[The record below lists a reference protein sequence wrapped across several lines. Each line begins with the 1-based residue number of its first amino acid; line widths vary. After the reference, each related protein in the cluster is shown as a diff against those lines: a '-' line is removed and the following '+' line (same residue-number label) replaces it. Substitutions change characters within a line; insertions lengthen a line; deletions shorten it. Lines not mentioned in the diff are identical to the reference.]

1 MTKGMKKLSAL
12 IMALALAFSVTACS
26 GGNNKSDSSSEDTG
40 RTAQEILESNLE
52 KSKDMKDVDMTMAVK
67 YVYETSSE
75 DSSSSDSSS
84 EDSSSQTISMNYDA
98 KISDSGEDNMKMAME
113 GALSASGVS
122 IDMNIYYSDGYYY
135 LNMMNQKMKQQMDVS
150 NLQKQISSTTSQS
163 QLPVDNYK
171 NIVVSQDD
179 DGNTVLDYE
188 LNEDGLNEYI
198 QMAADQI
205 SSASGS
211 TASSDDLDGI
221 RISSFSGTRTLDKD
235 DNTLKDSAEFVMVS
249 SSYEGET
256 VTVTMDVTYNN
267 PGKSVTVTLPD
278 DLNDYQES
286 SSISL
291 N

>member
-135 LNMMNQKMKQQMDVS
+135 LNMMDQKMKQQMDVS

-205 SSASGS
+205 SSASGN

>member
-1 MTKGMKKLSAL
+1 MIKAMKKLSAL

-26 GGNNKSDSSSEDTG
+26 GGNDNSGSSSEDTG

-52 KSKDMKDVDMTMAVK
+52 KSKDLKDVDMTADVK
-67 YVYETSSE
+67 YVSET
-75 DSSSSDSSS
+75 SSDSSS
-84 EDSSSQTISMNYDA
+84 SSDDSSSQEISMNYDA
-98 KISDSGEDNMKMAME
+98 KVSDSGEDNMKMSME

-135 LNMMNQKMKQQMDVS
+135 LNMMDQKMKQQMDVS
-150 NLQKQISSTTSQS
+150 ALQEQISSTTSQS

-198 QMAADQI
+198 KMVADQMG
-205 SSASGS
+205 SATGS
-211 TASSDDLDGI
+211 TSSSDDLDGI
-221 RISSFSGTRTLDKD
+221 KISSFSGTRTLDKD
-235 DNTLKDSAEFVMVS
+235 DNTLKDSAEFVMESTS
-249 SSYEGET
+249 SDDGKI
-256 VTVTMDVTYNN
+256 TVTMNVTYNN

-286 SSISL
+286 SSLSL
-291 N
+291 S

>member
-1 MTKGMKKLSAL
+1 
-12 IMALALAFSVTACS
+12 
-26 GGNNKSDSSSEDTG
+26 
-40 RTAQEILESNLE
+40 
-52 KSKDMKDVDMTMAVK
+52 MTMAVK

-135 LNMMNQKMKQQMDVS
+135 LNMMDQKMKQQMDVS

>member
-98 KISDSGEDNMKMAME
+98 KISDSGEDNMKMAMK

-135 LNMMNQKMKQQMDVS
+135 LNMMDQKMKQQMDVS

>member
-135 LNMMNQKMKQQMDVS
+135 LNMMDQKMKQQMDVS

-211 TASSDDLDGI
+211 TASSYDLDGI

>member
-84 EDSSSQTISMNYDA
+84 EDCSSQTISMNYDA

-135 LNMMNQKMKQQMDVS
+135 LNMMDQKMKQQMDVS

-221 RISSFSGTRTLDKD
+221 RISSFSVTRTLDKY

>member
-26 GGNNKSDSSSEDTG
+26 GGNNNSDSSNEDTG

-135 LNMMNQKMKQQMDVS
+135 LNMMDQKMKQQMDVS

>member
-26 GGNNKSDSSSEDTG
+26 GGNNKSDSSSKDTG

-84 EDSSSQTISMNYDA
+84 KDSSSQTISMNYDA

-135 LNMMNQKMKQQMDVS
+135 LNMMDQKMKQQMDVS

-211 TASSDDLDGI
+211 TASSDDLNGI

>member
-135 LNMMNQKMKQQMDVS
+135 LNMMDQKMKQQMDVS

-211 TASSDDLDGI
+211 TASSDDLNGI

>member
-135 LNMMNQKMKQQMDVS
+135 LNMMDQKMKQQMDVS

-267 PGKSVTVTLPD
+267 PGKSVTVTFPD

>member
-135 LNMMNQKMKQQMDVS
+135 LNMMDQKMKQQMDVS

>member
-135 LNMMNQKMKQQMDVS
+135 LNMMDQKMKQQMDVS

-163 QLPVDNYK
+163 QLPVYNNK

-179 DGNTVLDYE
+179 YGNTVLDYE

-256 VTVTMDVTYNN
+256 VTVTMEVTYNN

>member
-135 LNMMNQKMKQQMDVS
+135 LNMMDQKMKQQMDVS

-256 VTVTMDVTYNN
+256 VTVTMEVTYNN

>member
-98 KISDSGEDNMKMAME
+98 KISDSGEDNMKMSME

-135 LNMMNQKMKQQMDVS
+135 LNMMNQKMKQQMNVSDV
-150 NLQKQISSTTSQS
+150 QKRISSATSQS

>member
-135 LNMMNQKMKQQMDVS
+135 LNMMDQKMKQQMDVS

-221 RISSFSGTRTLDKD
+221 RISSFSVTRTLDKY

>member
-1 MTKGMKKLSAL
+1 M
-12 IMALALAFSVTACS
+12 
-26 GGNNKSDSSSEDTG
+26 
-40 RTAQEILESNLE
+40 
-52 KSKDMKDVDMTMAVK
+52 
-67 YVYETSSE
+67 
-75 DSSSSDSSS
+75 
-84 EDSSSQTISMNYDA
+84 
-98 KISDSGEDNMKMAME
+98 
-113 GALSASGVS
+113 
-122 IDMNIYYSDGYYY
+122 
-135 LNMMNQKMKQQMDVS
+135 
-150 NLQKQISSTTSQS
+150 
-163 QLPVDNYK
+163 
-171 NIVVSQDD
+171 
-179 DGNTVLDYE
+179 
-188 LNEDGLNEYI
+188 NEDGLNEYI

-256 VTVTMDVTYNN
+256 VTVTMEVTYNN

>member
-75 DSSSSDSSS
+75 ASSSSDSSS

-135 LNMMNQKMKQQMDVS
+135 LNMMDQKMKQQMDVS

-256 VTVTMDVTYNN
+256 VTVTMEVTYNN

>member
-135 LNMMNQKMKQQMDVS
+135 LNMMDQKMKQQMDVS

-221 RISSFSGTRTLDKD
+221 TISSFSGTRTLDKD

>member
-135 LNMMNQKMKQQMDVS
+135 LNMMDQKMKQQMDVS

-211 TASSDDLDGI
+211 TASSGDLDGI

-256 VTVTMDVTYNN
+256 VTVTMEVTYNN

>member
-84 EDSSSQTISMNYDA
+84 KDSSSQTISMNYDA

-135 LNMMNQKMKQQMDVS
+135 LNMMDQKMKQQMDVS

>member
-135 LNMMNQKMKQQMDVS
+135 LNMMDQKMKQQMDVS

-286 SSISL
+286 SSIAL

>member
-1 MTKGMKKLSAL
+1 MTKGMKKLLAL

-135 LNMMNQKMKQQMDVS
+135 LNMMDQKMKQQMDVS

-211 TASSDDLDGI
+211 TASSGDLDGI

-256 VTVTMDVTYNN
+256 VTVTMEVTYNN

>member
-75 DSSSSDSSS
+75 NSSSSDSSS